1 MPGVQGLVN
10 SWVNLRKDSIVFHES
25 SISTRKTS
33 SSTTAKDS
41 SVSRSTTTTRNNNKS
56 IKRKKSSSS
65 SKKPF
70 PTIISD
76 ESTIATARTASTVIT
91 TSTGRSHGSALS
103 SKCSSNSKSSNN
115 KSYSM
120 SPLAPPCTQL
130 PNMMT
135 MMMMPPPAMANEV
148 VNVNTS
154 ATAAALKNT
163 NHASMSSSSR
173 AEYVSRSQ
181 RNEINYQDTAPRNSY
196 IPLQELQFT
205 KRISEECY
213 VGFYQSKSVLIK
225 VLSQNI
231 NCTPKKWS
239 QTIAKLVS
247 LNHPGLS
254 RLYGWSEINP
264 FSEEDKSYCLVQ
276 EYCESSQKTL
286 ESVLNGKGSSSSRSI
301 DFKWKIIEEV
311 ANALEYLHSYNFV
324 FGYLHPSKIILS
336 DEGSSDGLPKGV
348 KLMDYGYAYLLN
360 RSLNNSVYRAPELLR
375 GAPVSTAGDMY
386 AFMTIAHELFTGL
399 HPSKFLMGRTNKL
412 PKQLMGFIHV
422 SRSQDPNERPTLSTV
437 LQILPELKRSCCGG
451 SSSSVNNLNKSNHSL
466 VSSSANS
473 MVSSSEAANKS
484 PLNVKSNNKQRGG
497 FPMFGASTGKR
508 RSLFALR
515 DKSSKS
521 ASASLKSSISSE
533 YIDNK
538 NDSSI
543 YSGKTSTTSM
553 RGPPKKAAK
562 KNLSIFSKKFF
573 KNSSKRNKE
582 IEESSSS
589 IMDDSDSHQDILSSN
604 DNRSHTSEQKSDQ
617 DIEEVLLEQQKQGST
632 SSIKTQTEFVGA
644 PPPPLTALAAPL
656 VQPILPRTLL
666 HVSKPQDKVNEEALI
681 EETSSLTLPEVPKNT
696 IKPISQPGIPF
707 VHIVHDGEDHFKSF
721 IERNSGSSTSN
732 SSLTAFNMDKLN
744 EYGELAQHNSN
755 SETQTVSSSSNY
767 TQSNYRQI
775 KRTYSCPSLD
785 ISVYS
790 QLSSTNKLPSPP
802 RRSHSTQPPSLPVQQ
817 QQYHHHRVNS
827 VDNNM
832 AFSSSSSVMPIKPM
846 AHRGLMI
853 SLPLQLEPHQQAKPL
868 SLPSTIMEDKPM
880 NLSSNDSHNNT
891 LMNIPDPVPSSTT
904 NTSTPSIND
913 DESMASASTSTAT
926 TSANEEDIEIAAS
939 ILTSQF
945 RSP

>member
-33 SSTTAKDS
+33 SSTAKDS

-70 PTIISD
+70 PTFISD

-103 SKCSSNSKSSNN
+103 SKCSSNSRSSNN

-130 PNMMT
+130 PNMM
-135 MMMMPPPAMANEV
+135 MMPPPAMANEV

-154 ATAAALKNT
+154 ATAGALKNT

-173 AEYVSRSQ
+173 ADYVPRSQ

-213 VGFYQSKSVLIK
+213 VGFYQSKSVLVK

-239 QTIAKLVS
+239 QTISKLVS

-254 RLYGWSEINP
+254 QLYGWSEINP

-286 ESVLNGKGSSSSRSI
+286 ESVLNEKGSSSSRSSH
-301 DFKWKIIEEV
+301 FKWKIIEEV

-336 DEGSSDGLPKGV
+336 DEGSSDGLPRGV

-399 HPSKFLMGRTNKL
+399 HPSRFLMGRTNKL

-451 SSSSVNNLNKSNHSL
+451 SSSSVDNLNKSNHSL
-466 VSSSANS
+466 VSSSTNS

-484 PLNVKSNNKQRGG
+484 SLNVKSNNKQRGG
-497 FPMFGASTGKR
+497 FPVFGPSTGKR

-521 ASASLKSSISSE
+521 ASASLKSSVSSE

-543 YSGKTSTTSM
+543 YSGKTSTTSV

-589 IMDDSDSHQDILSSN
+589 IMDDGDSHQDILSSN

-617 DIEEVLLEQQKQGST
+617 DIEEVLLEQQGQGSST

-644 PPPPLTALAAPL
+644 PPPPLTALAGPL

-681 EETSSLTLPEVPKNT
+681 EETSSLTLPEVSKNT
-696 IKPISQPGIPF
+696 IQPISQPGIPF

-721 IERNSGSSTSN
+721 IERNTGSSISN

-744 EYGELAQHNSN
+744 EYGELAQHNPN
-755 SETQTVSSSSNY
+755 NETQTVSSSSNY
-767 TQSNYRQI
+767 TQSNHRQI

-785 ISVYS
+785 TSVYS

-802 RRSHSTQPPSLPVQQ
+802 RRSHSTQPPSLPMQQ
-817 QQYHHHRVNS
+817 QLYHHHRVNS

-853 SLPLQLEPHQQAKPL
+853 SLPSQLEPHQQAKPL
-868 SLPSTIMEDKPM
+868 SLPSTIMEDEPM

-904 NTSTPSIND
+904 NNSSPSIND
-913 DESMASASTSTAT
+913 DESMASASTAT
-926 TSANEEDIEIAAS
+926 TSANEEDVEIAAS